1 MKRGVYVFLVL
12 ALSGCLLGCGGE
24 GDPSPGGD
32 DRPLPV
38 GEAGRAELWKFEIM
52 KEDRAS
58 DMALQFEGPL
68 TRAASYA
75 PEGVLI
81 QPGVGAIRGPEAIQ
95 EAYNE
100 AFSTGASDGLTWL
113 PEWAEVS
120 VAGDLGYTVGYYQE
134 GNIQTSGVRSWW
146 TGMYLSV
153 WRKQPD
159 GTWKVEANIRVPIEE
174 PLPVSNPG

>member
-1 MKRGVYVFLVL
+1 MKRGVYFSLLL
-12 ALSGCLLGCGGE
+12 ALSGGLPGCGGE
-24 GDPSPGGD
+24 ADPQSGTED
-32 DRPLPV
+32 QPLPV
-38 GEAGRAELWKFEIM
+38 GEAGQTELWKFEIM

-68 TRAASYA
+68 TRAASFA

-81 QPGVGAIRGPEAIQ
+81 QPGVGAIQGAEAIQ

-100 AFSTGASDGLTWL
+100 AFTTGASDGLTWL

-120 VAGDLGYTVGYYQE
+120 AAGDLGYTVGYYQE
-134 GNIQTSGVRSWW
+134 GNIQASGERSWW
-146 TGMYLSV
+146 TGMYVSV